1 MAINTLPLQQVSVLN
16 ENLKDRIKIQKQ
28 RAYNDVHL
36 SFKERKEA
44 NKLLETEEDLQ
55 RCKGDKVVELLRQY
69 IRKKRSLSKQQLLFT
84 ELYIQALFPFIYAEE
99 FISNELRIMTEN
111 FINKLHQVALICC
124 PRRFGKTYITAW
136 FAACAIAAI
145 PSIRVTLFSPS
156 KRQSVQIMTHVRR
169 MFYEL
174 VELAG
179 VKYSIQKGKNN
190 QENFA
195 VYIDG
200 TERIVKGLPAKE
212 NTTRGVDADLA
223 ILDEGAATP
232 KIFVTKVVF
241 PVAIP
246 GKTALV
252 ILSTIQ
258 GATDS
263 GEDNWFTTMMS
274 LSDEFG
280 QPLSATYK
288 FVLACEKCIEL
299 GQEDSCKCN
308 LSELPHWHNKSKH
321 MLLEQIYHGLGED
334 EAMAQENKGIINKST
349 KTMFAENAV
358 NYFFNSA
365 KNTPFDHSSLTE
377 PPPYVFTYIDPA
389 SSGTKSEMAMVS
401 MFKYQGQYI
410 FCGLDSFK
418 VELTKVYV
426 KDAVAHLKKIR
437 TLPKLENVVIVI
449 AIENNQGIPV
459 KDFANEILDRQTGV
473 KDVVFLGK
481 DFFEESVS
489 NVKLYQG
496 KRNRDGAVIEK
507 SGLVTRGE
515 IKLEAARLFR
525 DKLQQS
531 CFKFSKHSFV
541 SHFPNDKITHDE
553 LLLQNKN
560 KFKAQLKG
568 IALVSKPIRNDE
580 NAAFDEY
587 VFTISGKA
595 GGKADD
601 LAVAAQLGV
610 RLIDKFEDSTRYKQA
625 ILSGWNNLICK
636 I

>member
-1 MAINTLPLQQVSVLN
+1 MAINTFPLQQISTLN
-16 ENLKDRIKIQKQ
+16 QNLKERIHLK
-28 RAYNDVHL
+28 REREANDVKL
-36 SFKERKEA
+36 SYKERKEA
-44 NKLLETEEDLQ
+44 NKVLETEEDLQ
-55 RCKGDKVVELLRQY
+55 RCKGDEIVDLLRRY
-69 IRKKRSLSKQQLLFT
+69 IRMKKTLSKQQLLFT
-84 ELYIQALFPFIYAEE
+84 ELYIQSLFPFIYAED

-136 FAACAIAAI
+136 FAACAIAAV

-174 VELAG
+174 ANLSG
-179 VKYSIQKGKNN
+179 LKFTILKGKNN

-258 GATDS
+258 GASDS

-274 LSDEFG
+274 LADDFG

-299 GQEDSCKCN
+299 GQEDTCKCN

-321 MLLEQIYHGLGED
+321 VLLEQIYHGLGED

-349 KTMFAENAV
+349 KTMFAENSI
-358 NYFFNSA
+358 NFFFNPT
-365 KNTPFDHSSLTE
+365 KNTPFDHSLITE
-377 PPPYVFTYIDPA
+377 PPPYVFTYVDPA
-389 SSGTKSEMAMVS
+389 SAGSRSEMAIVS
-401 MFKYQGQYI
+401 VFKYQGQYV
-410 FCGLDSFK
+410 FCGLDSLK
-418 VELTKVYV
+418 VELTKVYAKDLV
-426 KDAVAHLKKIR
+426 KHLKKIR
-437 TLPKLENVVIVI
+437 TIPKLENAVLVV

-459 KDFANEILDRQTGV
+459 NDLTNEILDREHGV
-473 KDVVFLGK
+473 KDVVFLNKG
-481 DFFEESVS
+481 FFEESVS

-496 KRNRDGAVIEK
+496 KRTREGAVIEK

-515 IKLEAARLFR
+515 IKVEAARIFR
-525 DKLQQS
+525 DKLQQC
-531 CFKFSKHSFV
+531 CFKFSKNCFI
-541 SHFPNDKITHDE
+541 SHYPNDKLTHDDI
-553 LLLQNKN
+553 LLQNKQ
-560 KFKAQLKG
+560 KFKNQLKG
-568 IALVSKPIRNDE
+568 IALVSKAIKNDD
-580 NAAFDEY
+580 NAPFDEY

-601 LAVAAQLGV
+601 LAVASQLAI
-610 RLIDKFEDSTRYKQA
+610 RLIDKFEDSSRYKQA
-625 ILSGWNNLICK
+625 IVSGWKPLICT